1 MVRTCARPRK
11 DPLLED
17 RDFRQ
22 ENDTVDLLHAVVHA
36 SYAELVVL
44 DGKWASAI
52 EQSTKRIRR
61 IGYTAS
67 IARPFSPRNQGIEAF
82 LSALE
87 AWPMVKGDRP
97 AKQRQSDYLELLMT
111 EKSDYKGKMM
121 WMEYAPDDA
130 VLAEMG
136 KVTIRHSFLDWTL
149 NRTIKTMTDM
159 TPQQADFAFAS
170 EPSASLRRKVI
181 RVAKHCFGKDSET
194 FRRVD
199 ELMKRCETVTRQ
211 RNR

>member
-1 MVRTCARPRK
+1 M
-11 DPLLED
+11 
-17 RDFRQ
+17 
-22 ENDTVDLLHAVVHA
+22 
-36 SYAELVVL
+36 
-44 DGKWASAI
+44 I
-52 EQSTKRIRR
+52 
-61 IGYTAS
+61 
-67 IARPFSPRNQGIEAF
+67 
-82 LSALE
+82 
-87 AWPMVKGDRP
+87 
-97 AKQRQSDYLELLMT
+97 

-121 WMEYAPDDA
+121 GMEYTPDDA

-170 EPSASLRRKVI
+170 EPSSSLRRKVM

-211 RNR
+211 RNRYTHNLWLSLEGKAVLLELAEQDRHMAPPTAAELGSLADAIRELYAEINAARMKGGGFLHEAVHKLRAEKRLASQR